1 MAWEQLGHCV
11 GALVSDADMASHQF
25 KCVKMSSSNN
35 IFSLCD
41 TDGEVILG
49 VLQDNQGSGIA
60 GKICLT
66 GITKV
71 KVATGETLVAGQS
84 WGTDA
89 NGLAKTIEG
98 SITGADLGDYAAG
111 TVLEGAG
118 AGELAT
124 VTVGVNTFKVEAQ

>member
-1 MAWEQLGHCV
+1 MTWEQNGFCV
-11 GALVSDADMASHQF
+11 GALVSDADMASNQF
-25 KCVKMSSSNN
+25 KCVKMSASNG

-41 TDGEVILG
+41 ADGEVVLG

-60 GKICLT
+60 GKICMS
-66 GITKV
+66 GVTKV
-71 KVATGETLVAGQS
+71 VVGSGETLVANQS

-89 NGLAKTIEG
+89 SGKAKSVEG

-124 VTVGVNTFKVEAQ
+124 VTIGLQTFKVEAQ